1 MFFPLHDVSL
11 IITCGLI
18 ITSIIHSWNKIYDTT
33 IYEEE
38 NNPRSWWDK
47 MKDKLSEFSIPVNYI
62 LNHQFN
68 EVKYFINQ

>member
-1 MFFPLHDVSL
+1 MILQYM
-11 IITCGLI
+11 
-18 ITSIIHSWNKIYDTT
+18 KRK
-33 IYEEE
+33 

-47 MKDKLSEFSIPVNYI
+47 MKDKLSELSIPVNYI